1 MAFSVRMRG
10 IVMLHAIWCLEN
22 QAAVFRLMPSTEC
35 LALRANST
43 TAVLGSLSQKGLL
56 VLMEY

>member
-1 MAFSVRMRG
+1 
-10 IVMLHAIWCLEN
+10 MLHAIWCLEN